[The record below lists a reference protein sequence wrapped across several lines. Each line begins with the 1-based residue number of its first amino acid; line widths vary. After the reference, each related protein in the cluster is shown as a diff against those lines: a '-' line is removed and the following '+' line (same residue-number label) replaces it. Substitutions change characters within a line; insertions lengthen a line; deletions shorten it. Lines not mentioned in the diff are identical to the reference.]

1 METEARAVIRDA
13 IRDALRVFE
22 TGPLRDRA
30 ERLLGILGY
39 ESERY
44 EEAFDFG
51 PDEFLEWADE
61 EDPDRRIAKRPREL
75 IRETWD
81 RIAMV
86 FQYTGDELIPQAD
99 LFGGDRH
106 MWEKSRAQSFLFL
119 AVDLKDGDHP
129 RHKLAAMTRAINR
142 PLMMPGI
149 VFFRYRRDDGSSAL
163 TLAVIHRRAHKLD
176 AERDVLERATLIKDI
191 RVADPHRAHLDILSE
206 LSLSSLA
213 LEHRTFDA
221 LHAAWERALDTEE
234 LNRRFYR
241 ELFEWFKRAVAEAK
255 FPADAPPEEQVIRL
269 ITRILFVWFIKEKG
283 LVSADWFD
291 KRVMRTVL
299 REFGGSDYYRAVLQN
314 LFFATLNTPM
324 DQRGFSTRTRAS
336 HRVFSRYR
344 YRSLIRDIERFT
356 LLMQKTPFIN
366 GGLFDCLDDEMSRSA
381 GGKRIDMFS
390 DPDPRDGPRA
400 AQARRDA
407 WSGLTVPDALFFDE
421 GGLFTLLRHYKFTVE
436 ENTPV
441 EIEVALDPELLGR
454 AFENLLAAHNPET
467 RERVRGDRKRTGSF
481 YTPRNIVD
489 YLVDQTLI
497 LAIETKAKP
506 EDGDPV
512 FWRERLRYLLDYED
526 AGELFEEAD
535 TRAIIVA
542 IAELRVLDPA
552 VGSGAFAIAA
562 LQKLTLAL
570 RRLDPENEEWQ
581 RLQKARAVAHAD
593 SAFDEQD
600 RLARNAELLDISEAF
615 SRYSGDFGRK
625 LYLIQNSIYGVDIQ
639 PIACQIARLRFFISL
654 AIEQEHDA
662 SADNI
667 GITPLPNLDTRIV
680 AASTLLGL
688 TEDQRVFPGDRV
700 HDIEE
705 RLAANRE
712 RHFHARTRPEK
723 LECIKTD
730 QVLRMQLATA
740 LREAGFSERVAMKI
754 AEWDPYDQNAS
765 ADWFEPEYMFGVRNG
780 FDIVIG
786 NPPYVRADFPD
797 DRHRDLRK
805 RIMASEQYETLWEKW
820 DLFVPFIEKGF
831 RLLRRGGAIAYIV
844 SDAYCHAKYAEK
856 SQGWFLR
863 NARIVRLDF
872 LSKLRIFEAAVR
884 NVVFVYQNADGRA
897 NKPQRR
903 LHNRRFGKVT
913 KLATDEQHTLIP
925 RQVFF
930 PEDMQSSGLAEYHN
944 PTITLERICYISV
957 GMVAHA
963 HEKHAPGAFRL
974 ADLVTDVRDE
984 RHPKRFVEGKHLARW
999 LPATH
1004 KWLEWGTPRAPSLF
1018 RRPTFPEMYE
1028 VEEKLISVDMA
1039 AGAAQ
1044 LRVAYDRQ
1052 QLSHN
1057 HSAWSFVRWVD
1068 LKNVRNR
1075 SIKRKTRYA
1084 DEKPKRPDLPLR
1096 EELEETST
1104 RFSARFL
1111 LGVMN
1116 SSMARDFLL
1125 ANRRSNL
1132 HIYPDDWAKLP
1143 IPDCTED
1150 EQSPVV
1156 RIIDA
1161 ILDAKK
1167 RDLGA
1172 NVGDSEEEL
1181 DGMVR
1186 DLYGVDELADW
1197 AQTHEEGLAKAG
1209 LHSGSR

>member
-1 METEARAVIRDA
+1 MEHDARAVIRDA
-13 IRDALRVFE
+13 IRNALRVFE
-22 TGPLRDRA
+22 TGSLRDPA
-30 ERLLGILGY
+30 EGLLGILGY

-44 EEAFDFG
+44 EEDFDFG

-86 FQYTGDELIPQAD
+86 FQYTGDELVPQAD
-99 LFGGDRH
+99 LFRGDRFAY
-106 MWEKSRAQSFLFL
+106 EKSRAESFLFV
-119 AVDLKDGDHP
+119 AVDLKGSDHP

-149 VFFRYRRDDGSSAL
+149 VFFRYRRGDGSTAL
-163 TLAVIHRRAHKLD
+163 TLAVVHRRAHKLD

-191 RVADPHRAHLDILSE
+191 RVVDPHRAHLDILMD
-206 LSLSSLA
+206 LA
-213 LEHRTFDA
+213 LPQLKLEQWTFDE
-221 LHAAWERALDTEE
+221 LHKTWEQVLDTDE

-269 ITRILFVWFIKEKG
+269 ITRMLFVWFVREKG
-283 LVSADWFD
+283 LVSEDWFD
-291 KRVMRTVL
+291 ERAMRTVL

-314 LFFATLNTPM
+314 LFFATLNSPM

-344 YRSLIRDIERFT
+344 YRSLIRDIERFGM
-356 LLMQKTPFIN
+356 LMQKTPFIN

-381 GGKRIDMFS
+381 GGRRVDMFS
-390 DPDPRDGPRA
+390 DPDPRDGLGA

-407 WSGLTVPDALFFDE
+407 WSGLNVPDALFFGA
-421 GGLFTLLRHYKFTVE
+421 GGLFPLLRRYKFTVE

-489 YLVDQTLI
+489 YLVDQALI
-497 LAIETKAKP
+497 LAIGAKAKP
-506 EDGDPV
+506 EDGDPK

-535 TRAIIVA
+535 TRAIIGA

-552 VGSGAFAIAA
+552 VGSGAFAMAA

-570 RRLDPENEEWQ
+570 RRLDPDNAVWQ
-581 RLQKARAVAHAD
+581 QLQKERAVGRAD

-600 RLARNAELLDISEAF
+600 RPARDAELLEISEAF

-654 AIEQEHDA
+654 AIEQEHDDA
-662 SADNI
+662 ADNI

-705 RLAANRE
+705 RLAASRE

-723 LECIKTD
+723 LDCIRTD
-730 QVLRMQLATA
+730 QVLRKELAMA
-740 LREAGFSERVAMKI
+740 LREAGFSESVAMKI

-765 ADWFEPEYMFGVRNG
+765 ADWFEPEYMFGVRDG

-856 SQGWFLR
+856 SQGWFVR

-884 NVVFVYQNADGRA
+884 NVVFVYQKADGSL

-903 LHNRRFGKVT
+903 LHEGRFGEVT
-913 KLATDEQHTLIP
+913 KLATDEQRKLTP

-930 PEDMQSSGLAEYHN
+930 PEDMPASGLEEYGN

-963 HEKHAPGAFRL
+963 HEKHAPGKFRL
-974 ADLVTDVRDE
+974 ADLVADVPDD

-1004 KWLEWGTPRAPSLF
+1004 RWLEWGTPRAPGLF
-1018 RRPTFPEMYE
+1018 RRPTFPEMYA
-1028 VEEKLISVDMA
+1028 VKEKLISVDMA
-1039 AGAAQ
+1039 AGAAA
-1044 LRVAYDRQ
+1044 LRVAYDCRQ
-1052 QLSHN
+1052 LLHN

-1068 LKNVRNR
+1068 LQNVRNR

-1084 DEKPKRPDLPLR
+1084 DENPKRPNLSLR
-1096 EELEETST
+1096 EELEDTST

-1116 SSMARDFLL
+1116 SSLAREFLL

-1132 HIYPDDWAKLP
+1132 HIYPGDWARLP
-1143 IPDCTED
+1143 IPDCTKE
-1150 EQSPVV
+1150 EQAAVV
-1156 RIIDA
+1156 RIVDA

-1167 RDLGA
+1167 RDLGS
-1172 NVGDSEEEL
+1172 NVDDQEKQL
-1181 DGMVR
+1181 DRVVR
-1186 DLYGVDELADW
+1186 HLYGVETTVERPKT
-1197 AQTHEEGLAKAG
+1197 QQ
-1209 LHSGSR
+1209 